1 MKKDPDGAIEQYR
14 QALIWKPDDE
24 ATRAKIAG
32 IYIDMGA
39 EAYAQKQ
46 YAIAQSR
53 FADAAKYVTDKA
65 SPQGQEV
72 QDYLARLREIRG
84 R

>member
-1 MKKDPDGAIEQYR
+1 M
-14 QALIWKPDDE
+14 
-24 ATRAKIAG
+24 
-32 IYIDMGA
+32 DMGA

-53 FADAAKYVTDKA
+53 FTEAAKYVTDKSSA
-65 SPQGQEV
+65 QGLKV
-72 QDYLARLREIRG
+72 QDYLGRLREIRG